1 MRPKRPHVVR
11 ATLFAV
17 LLALSALSL
26 AQEIASSGGGHGGL
40 LTRRGPM
47 DELGDGWRA
56 EMRADLELRVT
67 AMLADGRMAPASKA
81 AGVLFQW
88 PAQLIPGAS
97 DSVSDVIANY
107 LDQDLAYPGHVRD
120 WNCGVRSYDLAG
132 GYNHRGLDI
141 SAFPFAWLKM
151 DRDEMIVVAAA
162 AGTIIRKDD
171 GHFDR
176 NCGRLGS
183 LPTNTPVNAI
193 YVRHADGSIAWYLHV
208 KSGSLTPKAVGDTVA
223 AGERIASV
231 GSSGASTSPHLHF
244 EVYSGNGQLIDP
256 FAGTCNT
263 LNADSWWANQP
274 AYWQPALVRLS
285 VHSAVPTFSDC
296 TSDDAPAA
304 TSYLVPGNVFHAAVF
319 LRDFLLDS
327 SFPVRVVRPD
337 GTTHFSDTVT
347 NTQQDAVSFSRTFAV
362 DLPVGSP
369 PGAWRFQAD
378 FGGVTRETIF
388 QVAAVAPEKAMA
400 VEYFHAGFGHYF
412 ISAKADEIAGLDAGA
427 YGGVWIRTGRTFAV
441 YAAPAAGLAPVC
453 RFFSRPFG
461 TRSSHFY
468 TADPIECEGVKHN
481 PDWFFEEIAFHV
493 PMPDASGTCPAGSLP
508 VYRMYN
514 NGHTGAPNH
523 RFTTDYATRL
533 AFVPAQDWSR
543 EGDGP
548 VGVGMCAP
556 Q

>member
-1 MRPKRPHVVR
+1 MPTTRSRFIR
-11 ATLFAV
+11 ATLVAF
-17 LLALSALSL
+17 LLALSACPF
-26 AQEIASSGGGHGGL
+26 AQEMARTGGAHGGP
-40 LTRRGPM
+40 LTHRGPM

-56 EMRADLELRVT
+56 QVRADLERRVA
-67 AMLADGRMAPASKA
+67 AMLADGRIAPASKA

-88 PAQLIPGAS
+88 PAQLIPGAP
-97 DSVSDVIANY
+97 DAASDVIANY

-141 SAFPFAWLKM
+141 SAFPFGWLKM

-176 NCGRLGS
+176 NCGPLGS
-183 LPTNTPVNAI
+183 LPINTPVNAI

-208 KSGSLTPKAVGDTVA
+208 KSGSLTPKAVGDTVV

-244 EVYSGNGQLIDP
+244 EVYSWNGLLIDP

-263 LNADSWWANQP
+263 LNAQSWWANQP
-274 AYWQPALVRLS
+274 AYWRPALMRLS

-296 TSDDAPAA
+296 SSDDAPGA
-304 TSYLVPGNVFHAAVF
+304 TSYLVPGNVFYAAVF
-319 LRDFLLDS
+319 LRDFLLDT
-327 SFPVRVVRPD
+327 SFPVRVLRPD
-337 GTTHFSDTVT
+337 GSTHFSDTVA
-347 NTQQDAVSFSRTFAV
+347 NTQQDAVSYYWYFAV
-362 DLPVGSP
+362 DLGPDAP
-369 PGAWRFQAD
+369 AGAWRVQAD

-388 QVAAVAPEKAMA
+388 HVAAVTPAKTTA

-412 ISAKADEIAGLDAGA
+412 VTAKADEIAGLDAGA
-427 YGGVWIRTGRTFAV
+427 YGGVWSRTGRTFPV
-441 YAAPAAGLAPVC
+441 YAAAAAGLAPVC

-481 PDWFFEEIAFHV
+481 PDWFYEEIAFHV

-508 VYRMYN
+508 VYRMFN

-533 AFVPAQDWSR
+533 AFVPAQDWTK
-543 EGDGP
+543 EGEGP
-548 VGVGMCAP
+548 VGVAMCAP